1 LFLTNDDA
9 SCCCTST
16 SIQNTSAISNR
27 RPSVEIRHNIP
38 IVFTGIKNLDDMKTV
53 LARLGVADNVPLEK
67 FKKGTAILMILFFLV
82 FGVASLFVLLN
93 SAA

>member
-1 LFLTNDDA
+1 MELKSD
-9 SCCCTST
+9 
-16 SIQNTSAISNR
+16 
-27 RPSVEIRHNIP
+27 E
-38 IVFTGIKNLDDMKTV
+38 MKTV

-82 FGVASLFVLLN
+82 FGAASLFVLIN

>member
-1 LFLTNDDA
+1 MIKSLLLKFGTVFLYYIMELK
-9 SCCCTST
+9 S
-16 SIQNTSAISNR
+16 
-27 RPSVEIRHNIP
+27 
-38 IVFTGIKNLDDMKTV
+38 DDMKTV

-82 FGVASLFVLLN
+82 FGAASLFVLIN

>member
-1 LFLTNDDA
+1 
-9 SCCCTST
+9 
-16 SIQNTSAISNR
+16 
-27 RPSVEIRHNIP
+27 
-38 IVFTGIKNLDDMKTV
+38 MKTV